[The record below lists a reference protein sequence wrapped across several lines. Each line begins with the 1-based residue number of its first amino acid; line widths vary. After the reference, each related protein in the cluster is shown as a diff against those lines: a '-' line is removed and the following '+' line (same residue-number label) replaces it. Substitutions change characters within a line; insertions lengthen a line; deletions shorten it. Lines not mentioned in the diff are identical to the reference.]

1 MSFES
6 LKNDLKNPE
15 AAVNELESSSFRFYE
30 FGDFRLD
37 STKRVLLREGATV
50 PLTPKCFDVLLL
62 LVSRRGQIVSKD
74 ELMTRV
80 WPDTIVEENN
90 LNVNVSLLRK
100 TLGEKP
106 NDHRFIVTV
115 PGSGYQFVAEVRLI
129 DGENNGAAE
138 RRSGLTTSSASR
150 PRQIGVMSLI
160 ADTPGES
167 YSNGP
172 VEVAQP
178 TRSTAYDIPDEK
190 SSRRLATA
198 LLPLAVLLTVAV
210 AVYLWYSPR
219 RDTRT
224 INSVAVLPLTNATKD
239 PNAEYLSDAISGNL
253 INSLSQLPQLKVIAQ
268 ASSFK
273 YKGKEIDPQELA
285 NAMGVQAIVTGSIV
299 RFDDNLQI
307 SVELIDA
314 RDKTQM
320 WGEHY
325 KRKVADLQVVQ
336 EEIARTI
343 SEKLRIRLTGAQARQ
358 LTKRA
363 TENDEAYRL
372 YLNGIFYQRRG
383 GIENFNKAINCF
395 EDAIALDPNFAL
407 AYVGFA
413 MTNNLLLGCCGLN
426 PDITIPK
433 VRAAVEKALELD
445 ESLADAHASLAV
457 IKRQQWDWS
466 GAEMEF
472 KRAIELNPNLAWA
485 HGAYGVSLARMGRF
499 EEALTENK
507 RALELDPL
515 SMLFKE
521 IEVGNLRFARRYD
534 ESLQSMQALIKT
546 HPEYVGRSQRAY
558 TYAAKGMYAEAI
570 ADYQE
575 NIKVDGENTS
585 DEIYLGYAYAMLGK
599 RDRALAILKKLK
611 TTTDYVSPAELA
623 ILYIGLGDKDRA
635 FQSLERAYTSHDF
648 QMQFLKVDSHY
659 DAIRSDRRFIDLM
672 RRVGLPVS

>member
-15 AAVNELESSSFRFYE
+15 AAVNELKSSSFRFYE

-198 LLPLAVLLTVAV
+198 LLPFAVLLTVAV
-210 AVYLWYSPR
+210 AVYLWYSAR

-285 NAMGVQAIVTGSIV
+285 EAMGVQAIVTGSIV

-507 RALELDPL
+507 RALELDQL

>member
-15 AAVNELESSSFRFYE
+15 AAVNELRSSSFRFYE

-138 RRSGLTTSSASR
+138 RRSGLTTSSVSR

-198 LLPLAVLLTVAV
+198 LLPFAVLLTVAV
-210 AVYLWYSPR
+210 AVYLWYSAR

-472 KRAIELNPNLAWA
+472 KRAIELNPNLALA

>member
-15 AAVNELESSSFRFYE
+15 AAVNELKSSSFRFYE

-138 RRSGLTTSSASR
+138 RRSGLTTSSVSR

-457 IKRQQWDWS
+457 IKRQQWDWI

>member
-15 AAVNELESSSFRFYE
+15 AAVNELKSSSFRFYE

-138 RRSGLTTSSASR
+138 PRSGLTTSSASR

-198 LLPLAVLLTVAV
+198 LVPLAVLLTVAV

-457 IKRQQWDWS
+457 IKRQQWDWI

>member
-15 AAVNELESSSFRFYE
+15 AAVNELKSSSFRFYE

-138 RRSGLTTSSASR
+138 RRSGLTTSSVSR

-210 AVYLWYSPR
+210 AVYFWYSAR

-457 IKRQQWDWS
+457 IKRQQWDWI